1 MATLKFA
8 DKCPNSPF
16 DLTREERKIVDDFRK
31 SLQPLTCDAKGRA
44 LQVGNM
50 EIRRNSVAGQV

>member
-8 DKCPNSPF
+8 DSIDRKNPF
-16 DLTREERKIVDDFRK
+16 ELSDKEKQQVDRLSK
-31 SLQPLTCDAKGRA
+31 TLQPLTCDAKGRA

-50 EIRRNSVAGQV
+50 EIG

>member
-8 DKCPNSPF
+8 DSIDRKNPF
-16 DLTREERKIVDDFRK
+16 ELSDIEKQQVDRLRKT
-31 SLQPLTCDAKGRA
+31 LQPLTCDAKGRA

-50 EIRRNSVAGQV
+50 EIG